1 MPSTLAQLETRVA
14 ALLFDPALAVWTTAV
29 IDESIRQALHEYQQV
44 VPLTA
49 EALLTLPGV
58 GRTIALNEVTG
69 LLNITRIWWPYDSTE
84 DDDTNKDA
92 NLVTGFNLRFD
103 DNQPVVEIA
112 AIDQPQLNDQLY
124 LWYTK
129 LHTIQNLDSG
139 ATTSM
144 PADHESILV
153 LGAAAYACFS
163 RAADLNE
170 TSALNTSS
178 TPNYGA
184 LGTWY
189 LERFNLGLARARSP
203 GKGNAGP
210 AFGPGWKLDRWD

>member
-69 LLNITRIWWPYDSTE
+69 LLNITRIWWPATPQ
-84 DDDTNKDA
+84 DDDTNKTPTSSPA
-92 NLVTGFNLRFD
+92 NLRFD
-103 DNQPVVEIA
+103 DNQPWSKSPPSTSPNSTILA
-112 AIDQPQLNDQLY
+112 CGTQNSTPSRTRQRCR
-124 LWYTK
+124 
-129 LHTIQNLDSG
+129 HTPCPPITAHPRPS
-139 ATTSM
+139 
-144 PADHESILV
+144 
-153 LGAAAYACFS
+153 AAAYACFS

-170 TSALNTSS
+170 TSA
-178 TPNYGA
+178 
-184 LGTWY
+184 
-189 LERFNLGLARARSP
+189 
-203 GKGNAGP
+203 
-210 AFGPGWKLDRWD
+210 